1 MRTFLDYVAEKIA
14 SSTHKW
20 DNIKIIVPN
29 NRAIIFLKECFK
41 KVIERP
47 IISPKIFTI
56 EEFIKDLSGINPIS
70 KSEILFNFYEV
81 YKENTPNKELESFS
95 HFSGWASNLVEEFNE
110 IDSQLID
117 SKELFNYMTAIKNLE
132 NWIPEKKRELSK
144 IHYNLQGRVF
154 IYYNKLYKK
163 LLNSQNGYYGLR
175 IREAIK
181 NLPFYIEEEIP
192 YHFFIGFNALTKS
205 EAILI
210 QEMISAQKAEILW
223 DIDIKFFEDS
233 YHSAGHFIR
242 KYYKEWKVLKKN
254 TKQEFQNFFSHKK
267 KIEIIK
273 TFNNNTQAKTAV
285 KIACKLYKEL
295 PQESTVIV
303 LGDENLLNPSLSVLP
318 EKLPWN
324 VTMGYPLKNTLLTVF
339 LRLYFELHE
348 SHSQKGFPYRK
359 FKEFSILIFV
369 KRILKKTNSSSN
381 LLFKKNLNYIHADDL
396 CKNDKTG
403 ALFYTPFKN
412 SKQFL
417 KQIEQIIKI
426 TRNSFVAEE
435 DEPYHIQVCDIFL
448 GFFEKLNQY
457 CQDYNF
463 IKSVSDL
470 RIVFETILSEETLN
484 FDGDPLSGI
493 QVMGL
498 LETRL
503 LDFENVVITNL
514 NEGILPK
521 AENSFS
527 FFPFDVRKKFEM
539 NTFLEQDHLYAYHF
553 FRLLQRAKK
562 VFLLYNAS
570 SEDFI
575 SSEPSRFLMQL
586 EYFKEPNHKLIQK
599 TTQLPFPELR
609 TKNKIVE
616 KTEKILVD
624 LKKIGND
631 GFSPSS
637 LCQYIRDPYSFYEKR
652 ILKIPETE
660 DSSKYLSAIDKGVIV
675 HQVLEDLYSPY
686 LTMTMKTDYYDEMLK
701 IIPEKLDIKFNLL
714 TNNSDIKTG
723 KNALIYS
730 ILEKIISKF
739 IFSERN
745 LVKKGLKLQ
754 ILALEYDFKKTIY
767 INSSAEN
774 QNFKGTVDR
783 IDLVNGVLRFVDY
796 KTGNLNSSDMTL
808 SKWEHLT
815 TNAKKNALFQVLSYT
830 YFLKNDFNYDNVKAG
845 VIPLRTF
852 KNDFIPAS
860 IKINSREKDA
870 SEIKP
875 STLNNFEKELFNLI
889 LEIFDPSVPIVKKT
903 I

>member
-1 MRTFLDYVAEKIA
+1 MQTFLDHVAEKIA

-20 DNIKIIVPN
+20 DKIKVIVPN

-41 KVIERP
+41 KVIDRP
-47 IISPKIFTI
+47 IIAPKILTI
-56 EEFIKDLSGINPIS
+56 DEFIKDLSGIKPIS
-70 KSEILFNFYEV
+70 KPEIILSFYEV
-81 YKENTPNKELESFS
+81 YSENTPIKELESFS
-95 HFSGWASNLVEEFNE
+95 NFSGWASKLIEEFNE

-117 SKELFNYMTAIKNLE
+117 SKELFNYMIAIKNLE
-132 NWIPEKKRELSK
+132 NWRPEKKGELSK
-144 IHYNLQGRVF
+144 IHYNLQGKVF

-205 EAILI
+205 ESILI

-242 KYYKEWKVLKKN
+242 KYYKEWKVLKKQ
-254 TKQEFQNFFSHKK
+254 TKQEFQNFFSDQK

-285 KIACKLYKEL
+285 KIASKLYEEL

-303 LGDENLLNPSLSVLP
+303 LGDENLLKASLSVLP

-324 VTMGYPLKNTLLTVF
+324 ITMGYPLKNTLLTGF
-339 LRLYFELHE
+339 LMLYFELHE
-348 SHSQKGFPYRK
+348 SVSQKGFPYRK
-359 FKEFSILIFV
+359 LKEFSILIFV
-369 KRILKKTNSSSN
+369 KRIFKKTNSRSN
-381 LLFKKNLNYIHADDL
+381 LLIQRNLNYVSVDKL

-417 KQIEQIIKI
+417 KQIKQIIKI
-426 TRNSFVAEE
+426 TRNSFIAEE
-435 DEPYHIQVCDIFL
+435 DEPYHIQVCEIFL
-448 GFFEKLNQY
+448 GFFEKLNKY

-463 IKSVSDL
+463 IKSVSDI
-470 RIVFETILSEETLN
+470 RIVFETMLSEETLN

-503 LDFENVVITNL
+503 LDFDNVVITNL

-539 NTFLEQDHLYAYHF
+539 NTFLEQDHLYSYHF

-562 VFLLYNAS
+562 IFLLYNAS

-586 EYFKEPNHKLIQK
+586 EYFKQPNHELKQK
-599 TTQLPFPELR
+599 KIQLPFPELR
-609 TKNKIVE
+609 TKNKLVE
-616 KTEKILVD
+616 KTEKILID

-637 LCQYIRDPYSFYEKR
+637 LCQYIRNPYSFYEKR
-652 ILKIPETE
+652 VLKIPETKE
-660 DSSKYLSAIDKGVIV
+660 SSKYLNAIDKGVIV

-686 LTMTMKTDYYDEMLK
+686 LSKTMRTNYYDEMLE

-723 KNALIYS
+723 KNALIYN
-730 ILEKIISKF
+730 IIEKIISKF
-739 IFSERN
+739 IISEKN
-745 LVKKGLKLQ
+745 LVQNGLKLE
-754 ILALEYDFKKTIY
+754 ILALEYEFKKTIY
-767 INSSAEN
+767 INSLGES

-783 IDLVNGVLRFVDY
+783 IDLVDGVLRFVDY
-796 KTGNLNSSDMTL
+796 KTGSLNSSDMTL
-808 SKWEHLT
+808 SKWEDLT
-815 TNAKKNALFQVLSYT
+815 TNAKKNALFQVLIYA
-830 YFLKNDFNYDNVKAG
+830 YFLKNDFNYEKVIAG

-852 KNDFIPAS
+852 KNYFIPAS
-860 IKINSREKDA
+860 KKINSRKKNIL
-870 SEIKP
+870 EINP
-875 STLNNFEKELFNLI
+875 SILNQFEDVLCNLI
-889 LEIFDPSVPIVKKT
+889 LEIFDPSVPIVEK
-903 I
+903 II

>member
-1 MRTFLDYVAEKIA
+1 MQTFLNYVAEKIA

-20 DNIKIIVPN
+20 DNIKVIVPN

-41 KVIERP
+41 KVIDRP
-47 IISPKIFTI
+47 IIAPKILTI
-56 EEFIKDLSGINPIS
+56 DEFVKDISGINPIS
-70 KSEILFNFYEV
+70 RSEILFNFYEV
-81 YKENTPNKELESFS
+81 YKENTPIKELELFS
-95 HFSGWASNLVEEFNE
+95 HFSGWASKLIEEFSE

-117 SKELFNYMTAIKNLE
+117 SKELFNYMSAIKNLE
-132 NWIPEKKRELSK
+132 NWRPEKKRELSK
-144 IHYNLQGRVF
+144 IHYNLQERIF
-154 IYYNKLYKK
+154 IYYNKLYNK

-242 KYYKEWKVLKKN
+242 KYYKEWKVLKKH
-254 TKQEFQNFFSHKK
+254 TKQEFQNFFSHQK

-273 TFNNNTQAKTAV
+273 TFNNNTQARTAV
-285 KIACKLYKEL
+285 KIASKLYKEL

-303 LGDENLLNPSLSVLP
+303 LGDENLLRSSLSVLP
-318 EKLPWN
+318 EKSPWN
-324 VTMGYPLKNTLLTVF
+324 VTMGYPLKNTLLTGF
-339 LRLYFELHE
+339 IRLYFDLHE
-348 SHSQKGFPYRK
+348 SASQKGFPYRK
-359 FKEFSILIFV
+359 LKEFSILIFV
-369 KRILKKTNSSSN
+369 KRIFEKTNSRSN
-381 LLFKKNLNYIHADDL
+381 LLIQRNLNYVSVDKL

-417 KQIEQIIKI
+417 NQIEQIIKI
-426 TRNSFVAEE
+426 TRNSFIAEE
-435 DEPYHIQVCDIFL
+435 DEPYHILVCDIFL
-448 GFFEKLNQY
+448 EFFEKLNKY

-463 IKSVSDL
+463 IKSVSDI
-470 RIVFETILSEETLN
+470 RIVFESMLSEETLN
-484 FDGDPLSGI
+484 FDGDPLNGI
-493 QVMGL
+493 QIMGL

-503 LDFENVVITNL
+503 LDFDNVVITNL

-562 VFLLYNAS
+562 IFLLYNAS
-570 SEDFI
+570 TEDFI

-586 EYFKEPNHKLIQK
+586 EYFKQPNHELKQK
-599 TTQLPFPELR
+599 KIQLPLPELR
-609 TKNKIVE
+609 IKNKIVE

-624 LKKIGND
+624 LKKIGKD

-652 ILKIPETE
+652 VLKIPETKE
-660 DSSKYLSAIDKGVIV
+660 SSKYLNAIDKGVIV

-686 LTMTMKTDYYDEMLK
+686 LSMTMKTNYYDEMLE
-701 IIPEKLDIKFNLL
+701 IIPEKVNIKFNLL

-730 ILEKIISKF
+730 IIEKIVSKF
-739 IFSERN
+739 IISEKN
-745 LVKKGLKLQ
+745 LVQNGLKLE
-754 ILALEYDFKKTIY
+754 ILALEYEFKKTIY
-767 INSSAEN
+767 INSLGEN

-808 SKWEHLT
+808 SKWVDLI
-815 TNAKKNALFQVLSYT
+815 TNAKKNPLFQVLSYA
-830 YFLKNDFNYDNVKAG
+830 YFLKNDFNYDKVIAG

-860 IKINSREKDA
+860 IKISSRENDA
-870 SEIKP
+870 LEINS

-889 LEIFDPSVPIVKKT
+889 LEIFDPSVPIVENT